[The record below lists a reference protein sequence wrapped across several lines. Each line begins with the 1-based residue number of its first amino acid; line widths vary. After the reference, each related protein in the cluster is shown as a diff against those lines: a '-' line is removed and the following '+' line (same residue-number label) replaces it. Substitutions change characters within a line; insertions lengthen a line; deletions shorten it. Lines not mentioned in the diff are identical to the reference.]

1 MVILCR
7 TVIAFGLNALYN
19 RKKVASGA
27 WGPWNSSNAYDLIQY
42 TVDQGFEVQAWE
54 LGEKTPRSFFYTN
67 LLSVSHQFILTLL
80 VNTGIFFY
88 HL

>member
-54 LGEKTPRSFFYTN
+54 LGKKTHRSFFYTN
-67 LLSVSHQFILTLL
+67 LLSVSHEFILT
-80 VNTGIFFY
+80 
-88 HL
+88 